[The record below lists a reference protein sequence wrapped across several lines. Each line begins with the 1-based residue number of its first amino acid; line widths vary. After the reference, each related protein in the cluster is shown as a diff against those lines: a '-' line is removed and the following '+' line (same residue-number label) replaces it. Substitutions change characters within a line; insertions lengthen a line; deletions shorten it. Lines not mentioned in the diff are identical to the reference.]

1 MPRLRR
7 SRTTRPGLS
16 RRKSGTGFRYLD
28 AAGATLNDESDR
40 ERIEA
45 LAIPPAWTQV
55 WISPDPLGHIQA
67 IGTDGAGR
75 RQYIYHPIW
84 RDKRD
89 RTKFDRALDLAA
101 TLTSAR
107 AQVTRDLRDSEP
119 SKRRALAAA
128 FRILDT
134 ASPRIGG
141 EHYLEANGSHGLS
154 TLKCSHVVTHG
165 DSVSLSFV
173 GKGGLDWASG
183 FEDHDLA
190 AVLRSLKRRG
200 SEARLL
206 AWKDGAT
213 WHPLAAHEINDY
225 VRERTRGEFTAKDF
239 RTLKGTIVAAQSL
252 AAAGVTRQRRERQ
265 SAITA
270 AMVAASEVLG
280 NTPTIARKSYVDPR
294 VVERYRRGRVIDV
307 SRGSAP
313 ERALRQLLG
322 ASSSAD

>member
-16 RRKSGTGFRYLD
+16 RKKTGTGFRYVD
-28 AAGATLNDESDR
+28 VSGAALTDEDDR
-40 ERIEA
+40 ERIDA
-45 LAIPPAWTQV
+45 LAIPPAWSNV

-67 IGTDGAGR
+67 IGTDAAGR
-75 RQYIYHPIW
+75 RQYLYHPVW

-89 RTKFDRALDLAA
+89 RTKFERALDLAA
-101 TLTSAR
+101 TLTAAR
-107 AQVTRDLRDSEP
+107 AQVTRDLRDTEP
-119 SKRRALAAA
+119 SKQRALAAA

-141 EHYLEANGSHGLS
+141 ERYLEQNGSHGLT
-154 TLKCSHVVTHG
+154 TLLCSHVETHG
-165 DSVSLSFV
+165 DTVALSFV
-173 GKGGLDWASG
+173 GKGGLDWASD

-200 SEARLL
+200 PAARLL
-206 AWKDGAT
+206 AWKDGST
-213 WHPLAAHEINDY
+213 WHPLAASEVNDY

-239 RTLKGTIVAAQSL
+239 RTLRGTIVAAQSL
-252 AAAGVTRQRRERQ
+252 AASGPSKVRRERQ
-265 SAITA
+265 SAITR
-270 AMVAASEVLG
+270 AMVDASDALG

-294 VVERYRRGRVIDV
+294 VVERYRRGRVIEV
-307 SRGSAP
+307 GRGSAP

-322 ASSSAD
+322 AD